1 MIGDA
6 AQHIGEPGLGIDAVE
21 FCRGDQGVDRGGT
34 LTAAV
39 GAGEQPR
46 AASER
51 NRPVILPMSGGKL
64 KFITGGTRCI
74 SVAFAASTLS
84 GALAVKSF
92 TLRWR
97 PAWLSWWRP
106 GCWIPPPAPE
116 WSWVRRALQ
125 CRRWLSCISY

>member
-1 MIGDA
+1 MVGDA
-6 AQHIGEPGLGIDAVE
+6 GEHVGKIVLRVEGVELGALDQRVE
-21 FCRGDQGVDRGGT
+21 GSG
-34 LTAAV
+34 AAATGI
-39 GAGEQPR
+39 GAGKQIIL
-46 AASER
+46 AANG

-74 SVAFAASTLS
+74 SVAFAANTLS

-106 GCWIPPPAPE
+106 GCWIPPPAPG
-116 WSWVRRALQ
+116 WSWVRRTLQ
-125 CRRWLSCISY
+125 CRRWLSCINY